1 MTKEEIYEGNRLIAL
16 FMGWKPDE
24 KHGIINNNEFDV
36 WSNSKNAYKFCDLI
50 FHKDWNL
57 LMPVVEK
64 IESVLDTG
72 FNVVIK
78 NDKCRIYR
86 HKGSQYE
93 QVITKL
99 YEGGSKIESTYLA
112 VIEFINYFNET
123 FSEEEKRN
131 LLK

>member
-1 MTKEEIYEGNRLIAL
+1 MKIETGEIIKNNKLIAE
-16 FMGWKPDE
+16 FMGYVFIDE
-24 KHGIINNNEFDV
+24 YSFKTI
-36 WSNSKNAYKFCDLI
+36 
-50 FHKDWNL
+50 KDGRVYDRGL
-57 LMPVVEK
+57 LNYCSSWDELMSVVEK

-112 VIEFINYFNET
+112 VVEFINYFNET